1 MIGIMGKMRPA
12 PPMTPIA
19 PMTPILPMTP
29 IIPITPPRPRK
40 TGALPKIKLALS
52 LPNGALL

>member
-12 PPMTPIA
+12 PPMIPIA

-40 TGALPKIKLALS
+40 AQALAKIKLALS
-52 LPNGALL
+52 LPNEALL